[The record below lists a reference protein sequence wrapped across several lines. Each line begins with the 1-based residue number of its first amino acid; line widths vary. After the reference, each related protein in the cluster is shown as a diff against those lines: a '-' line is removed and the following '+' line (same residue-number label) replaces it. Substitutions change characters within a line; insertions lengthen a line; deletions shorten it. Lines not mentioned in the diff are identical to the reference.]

1 MKFKGTIIITDP
13 CYLRLPDHIDDEID
27 QFTGNGLSQFGFTSY
42 IWEDTLYGDWSC
54 TTFKL
59 EKPLGNRKV
68 SELSDD
74 DLKDEILG
82 TFCADAGLVGVFLL
96 DEVLKANPNFDY
108 HITKPFTTTLIE
120 DFDGDVSYITE
131 INKETQDEFAYIVG
145 TGNINFITAQTGF

>member
-1 MKFKGTIIITDP
+1 MLILIRNILGKETAILLQNTFPTLEKYI
-13 CYLRLPDHIDDEID
+13 DHIH
-27 QFTGNGLSQFGFTSY
+27 TRKG
-42 IWEDTLYGDWSC
+42 
-54 TTFKL
+54 
-59 EKPLGNRKV
+59 KPYKV
-68 SELSDD
+68 PN

-108 HITKPFTTTLIE
+108 HITKPHTTTLIE

-131 INKETQDEFAYIVG
+131 MNKETQDEFAYIVG